1 MITLQRIGAAAARI
15 VCNRLFAVSA
25 LAVVTAAMVAAVSLN
40 MRAVTIIDGDESRV
54 VLTLSREPLD
64 VLQDAGIAVGEDDII
79 TAEITKARA
88 EISITRAFDVQVTAD
103 GVTTIVRMNG
113 GTVGDALTK
122 VGVKVGENDRT
133 NVEHSAA
140 LSEEIGRAHV

>member
-64 VLQDAGIAVGEDDII
+64 VLQDAGIAVGEDDVI

-88 EISITRAFDVQVTAD
+88 EISITRRLRCAGDCRRCDHDCTHE
-103 GVTTIVRMNG
+103 RRNG
-113 GTVGDALTK
+113 GRRADQ
-122 VGVKVGENDRT
+122 
-133 NVEHSAA
+133 
-140 LSEEIGRAHV
+140 GRR